1 MQRIYSANR
10 CIKKSLLSWE
20 LVPQVQ
26 RGDSGSKFGQNGICS
41 DSGIILS

>member
-1 MQRIYSANR
+1 VY
-10 CIKKSLLSWE
+10 KKESVGLGT
-20 LVPQVQ
+20 VPQVQ